1 MKSKT
6 HKNLSFNKFLS
17 KTFFLCI
24 VLLIPFLGFSQSII
38 EKELETVKV
47 EALSIEVTIDSVEE
61 LESAFKEQDL
71 DELFK
76 MMDVDEDITFKLN
89 CSFEE
94 TKSKLKGSMTYTIK
108 GKANEKEKLLKS
120 ILKAKASALKFYN

>member
-24 VLLIPFLGFSQSII
+24 VLLIPFLG
-38 EKELETVKV
+38 
-47 EALSIEVTIDSVEE
+47 
-61 LESAFKEQDL
+61 
-71 DELFK
+71 
-76 MMDVDEDITFKLN
+76 
-89 CSFEE
+89 FEE

-120 ILKAKASALKFYN
+120 ILKAKASALKFYNLKNRN